1 MGGLVG
7 GGMDGSTGGWEGWV
21 DGWMIE
27 SDIEKCGQRHPLLEA
42 GVPICPFMVCFALN
56 SSVAGLS
63 EPQGDRALSGP
74 IEAALSSL
82 WALAHQEEPEILWS
96 AWQAIPSG
104 HSARSSSG
112 DC

>member
-1 MGGLVG
+1 M
-7 GGMDGSTGGWEGWV
+7 

-42 GVPICPFMVCFALN
+42 GVPICPFTVCFALN

-82 WALAHQEEPEILWS
+82 WALAHQEEP
-96 AWQAIPSG
+96 
-104 HSARSSSG
+104 
-112 DC
+112 